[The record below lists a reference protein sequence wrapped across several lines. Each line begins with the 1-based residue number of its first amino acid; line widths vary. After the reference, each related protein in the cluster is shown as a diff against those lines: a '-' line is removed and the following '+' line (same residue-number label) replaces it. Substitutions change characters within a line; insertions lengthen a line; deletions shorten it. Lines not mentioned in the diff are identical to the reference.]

1 MFRDMDPFGR
11 TFNRLLAV
19 FGLSLVFVATASIVS
34 PRTSSAR
41 SAASPSIADGQIISR
56 LVGTDYEVVIRATS
70 DGPRYTV
77 FDMNG
82 NPLAENLTIEQ
93 LGQKFAGLDGMVNF
107 MMQSKGLDRMGS
119 VDETHDIPVTDRH

>member
-41 SAASPSIADGQIISR
+41 SAAAPSVADGQIIGR
-56 LVGTDYEVVIRATS
+56 LTGVDYEVVIRATTA
-70 DGPRYTV
+70 GPRYSVLDT
-77 FDMNG
+77 NG
-82 NPLAENLTIEQ
+82 KPLAENLTIDQ
-93 LGQKFAGLDGMVNF
+93 LGQKFAGLDGMANF
-107 MMQSKGLDRMGS
+107 MMHSKGLDRMGS
-119 VDETHDIPVTDRH
+119 VDETHNIPVTERH

>member
-1 MFRDMDPFGR
+1 MDPFGR

-41 SAASPSIADGQIISR
+41 PSARPAAPPSGADGQIIGR
-56 LVGTDYEVVIRATS
+56 LAGVDYEVVIRATTA
-70 DGPRYTV
+70 GARYSVLDTS
-77 FDMNG
+77 G
-82 NPLAENLTIEQ
+82 KPLAENLTIEQ

-107 MMQSKGLDRMGS
+107 MMQSKGLDRMGR
-119 VDETHDIPVTDRH
+119 VDEMDDIPLTVRH